1 MYRIKVFVFEKGK
14 KLIIKKYYNQ
24 NIKARPSLMR
34 SKENTLFF
42 LCFLSTVHEYLS
54 QALPLTHQQ
63 VDPSFLFVKVLQ
75 ILLSSVDDRCIS
87 SHQNF
92 FGSTFFFFP
101 HLRRPPDACLHF

>member
-42 LCFLSTVHEYLS
+42 FVLFEYC
-54 QALPLTHQQ
+54 T
-63 VDPSFLFVKVLQ
+63 
-75 ILLSSVDDRCIS
+75 
-87 SHQNF
+87 
-92 FGSTFFFFP
+92 
-101 HLRRPPDACLHF
+101 